1 MTEAVTQKPSV
12 HRPPHAPATAA
23 DVMRPAPA
31 TIEPHAHVAAAA
43 YLMKH
48 AGVTA
53 LVVVD
58 DDQAKQPD
66 GIITEADI
74 VQAVADG
81 KDVND
86 IRIRA
91 LMTTHPIVINPGTS
105 IRDAAGAMVTGH
117 FRHLPVVGGTGL
129 IGMVDITDVCAAL
142 LDPPQDDR
150 PASRDRHTP
159 GRPGRDRT
167 HRTSEQ
173 ERRYAR

>member
-1 MTEAVTQKPSV
+1 MTEASTQKPSV
-12 HRPPHAPATAA
+12 HRPPLAPATAA
-23 DVMRPAPA
+23 DVMRPAST
-31 TIEPHAHVAAAA
+31 TIEPRDHVAAAA

-58 DDQAKQPD
+58 DDQAKQPV

-74 VQAVADG
+74 VQAVAAG

-86 IRIRA
+86 VRIRA
-91 LMTTHPIVINPGTS
+91 LITTHPTVINPGTS
-105 IRDAAGAMVTGH
+105 IRDAARSMVTGH
-117 FRHLPVVGGTGL
+117 FRHLPAVGEAGL

-142 LDPPQDDR
+142 LDPPQDDL
-150 PASRDRHTP
+150 PASRDRRTP

-173 ERRYAR
+173 ERRCA